1 MTGPVTDD
9 AGKDGAGRGNAGK
22 GDAGKGGAGKGGAG
36 KGDAGKDGAPPAPPP
51 LAGTVFDSHC
61 HLDAMSARSG
71 RSRRGEPATA
81 EFTAAVLAEA
91 AAVGVTRVVNVGCE
105 VGEWASALDS
115 TAHPDVYAALAVH
128 PTEVAGLTEEH
139 YRELAEL
146 LRHPKVV
153 AVGET
158 GLDYYWDRTE
168 PADQQR
174 HFRRHI
180 ELSKQVGKPLVI
192 HDRQAHA
199 DVLRILR
206 EEGAPPAGV
215 IFHAFSGDAE
225 MARECV
231 AAGYLLSFS
240 GVLTFDNAP
249 ALREAASV
257 TPLEQLLVET
267 DAPFLT
273 PHPHR
278 GKPNAPYLI
287 PHLVRRLSEEKDVPE
302 SVVCATISATGARV
316 FGW

>member
-1 MTGPVTDD
+1 MT
-9 AGKDGAGRGNAGK
+9 AGSS
-22 GDAGKGGAGKGGAG
+22 GGTRA
-36 KGDAGKDGAPPAPPP
+36 DRNQPPPPPAP
-51 LAGTVFDSHC
+51 LAGEVFDSHC
-61 HLDAMSARSG
+61 HLDAMSARAG
-71 RSRRGEPATA
+71 RSRRGEPAGR
-81 EFTAAVLAEA
+81 EHTAAVLADA
-91 AAVGVTRVVNVGCE
+91 AAVGVVRVVNVGCE
-105 VGEWASALDS
+105 VGEWASALES

-128 PTEVAGLTEEH
+128 PTEVAGLTEAH

-146 LRHPKVV
+146 LRHPRVV

-180 ELSKQVGKPLVI
+180 ELAKEVGKPLVI
-192 HDRQAHA
+192 HDREAHA

-215 IFHAFSGDAE
+215 VFHAFSGDAG

-240 GVLTFDNAP
+240 GVVTFGNAP
-249 ALREAASV
+249 ALREAAAV
-257 TPLEQLLVET
+257 TPLDQLLVET

-273 PHPHR
+273 PHPYR
-278 GKPNAPYLI
+278 GRPNSPYLI
-287 PHLVRRLSEEKDVPE
+287 PHVVRSLSALKNIDEAVI
-302 SVVCATISATGARV
+302 CATITASGKQL